1 MKKINFTKKPSKYL
15 VVGSGGI
22 VLEYEDKGS
31 RIREYN
37 GIKWTSLKDMINFK
51 RKYY

>member
-1 MKKINFTKKPSKYL
+1 MRKINMTKKPSKYL
-15 VVGSGGI
+15 VVGSGRI

-37 GIKWTSLKDMINFK
+37 GIKWTSFKDMIQFNK
-51 RKYY
+51 KHH